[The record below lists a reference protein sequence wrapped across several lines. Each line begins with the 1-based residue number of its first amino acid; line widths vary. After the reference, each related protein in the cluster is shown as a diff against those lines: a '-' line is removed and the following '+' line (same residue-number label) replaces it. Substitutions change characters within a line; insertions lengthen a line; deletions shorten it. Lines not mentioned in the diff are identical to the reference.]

1 MDVNAQSSITI
12 NTLMGYNQP
21 LYNMNDDNE
30 TSFFYST
37 QPFFLLLVLFQDI
50 DQPLHRESTAKQSA
64 AWFSYSYH
72 YLIKYRY
79 LVGGFEHFF
88 QFHIYIYGMSS
99 QPHWL
104 SLRHFSRWL
113 VNHQPDI
120 RYLPDVSM
128 EKWGGNG
135 IFVGRQWDTRPGKR
149 LHSYGKSP
157 SLMGKFTISTG
168 PFSIAMSVSHYQR
181 VSPRRWY
188 GSLPETMVVLRDEHW
203 ADWANC
209 HRLCGPDLCSGR

>member
-1 MDVNAQSSITI
+1 MKRLFFTAPN
-12 NTLMGYNQP
+12 LF
-21 LYNMNDDNE
+21 
-30 TSFFYST
+30 FFYLY
-37 QPFFLLLVLFQDI
+37 FFRTLTNPCIGNRQQSNQLHGLVILIIILLNIDIWLVVSNI
-50 DQPLHRESTAKQSA
+50 
-64 AWFSYSYH
+64 
-72 YLIKYRY
+72 
-79 LVGGFEHFF
+79 FF
-88 QFHIYIYGMSS
+88 NFTYIYIYGMSS

>member
-88 QFHIYIYGMSS
+88 FNFTYIYIWDVIPTPLTFTPSFFKMVS
-99 QPHWL
+99 QP
-104 SLRHFSRWL
+104 
-113 VNHQPDI
+113 PT
-120 RYLPDVSM
+120 RYKVSARCFHGEM
-128 EKWGGNG
+128 R
-135 IFVGRQWDTRPGKR
+135 RQWDFCGQT
-149 LHSYGKSP
+149 
-157 SLMGKFTISTG
+157 MGY
-168 PFSIAMSVSHYQR
+168 PA
-181 VSPRRWY
+181 W
-188 GSLPETMVVLRDEHW
+188 
-203 ADWANC
+203 
-209 HRLCGPDLCSGR
+209 